1 MANEL
6 TVTGT
11 LAYAK
16 GSISSVSMTKSGSR
30 FDVSGTNYERGT
42 QTVTTSSPQALG
54 LGAVGTP
61 GWFFIQNNDATN
73 YVSIYDATGG
83 NAFLKLKP
91 GEFAVGRFAAAAPAA
106 QANTASVAIEYMIV
120 EA

>member
-16 GSISSVSMTKSGSR
+16 GNIASTSMTKSGVR
-30 FDVSGTNYERGT
+30 FDVAGSNYERGT
-42 QTVTTSSPQALG
+42 KVVTTSSPQAIG

-73 YVSIYDATGG
+73 YVNIFDATGG

-91 GEFAVGRFAAAAPAA
+91 GEFAIGRFAATAPAA
-106 QANTASVAIEYMIV
+106 QANTASVSIEFMIV
-120 EA
+120 EN